1 MQELI
6 ILIEIAW
13 VFKNKLQC
21 IAPNAKKKKNALIV
35 NILIHN
41 NSEYLCQLIE
51 DCSED

>member
-1 MQELI
+1 MGIQKQITMHSTKRQE
-6 ILIEIAW
+6 
-13 VFKNKLQC
+13 
-21 IAPNAKKKKNALIV
+21 KKNALIV